1 MVARGGAR
9 GGAGPVRAVARAR
22 DAVRE
27 RPAVPPDP
35 PAVRVARSA
44 LSVLRGRIG
53 GVAQTAAKKK
63 SATAEQSPA
72 KGGGGRPR
80 LMLMDGHSLA
90 YRAFFALPAEN
101 FTTSTGQPTNAIYGF
116 ASMLANTLRDEQPTH
131 FAVAFD
137 VSRKTWRAEEFT
149 EYKANR
155 AKTPDEFRGQVEL
168 IGELLDTMHAD
179 RFAVEGFEA
188 DDIIA
193 TLATRAEAAGFDV
206 LIVTGDRDS
215 FQLVSEHTTV
225 LYPTKGVSEL
235 TRYTPEKVEER
246 YGLTPAQY
254 PDFAALRGDPSDNLP
269 GIPGVGEKTAA
280 KWITQFGSF
289 AELVERAEEVKG
301 KAGQNFRDHLE
312 AVKLNRRLTEMV
324 RDVPLDKGPEDLERA
339 PYDRKQLAV
348 LLDTL
353 EIRNPSLRE
362 RLLAVDPGA
371 EQEQEPVTEDVALD
385 ATLVPANGKLAPWL
399 EEHGNA
405 VLGVATVDTWK
416 LGAGEVAEVGL
427 AAAGGAAAWFEPSAL
442 DEDDERAF
450 ADWLGDPERPKVIH
464 DAKGLMRVFGEHGM
478 RVAGVSMDTALGAYL
493 VKPGRRTFALDALS
507 LEYLGRELVP
517 AQESDGQLAFGA
529 DDETQAR
536 TLMVEARTILDLGT
550 ALGARLPEVG
560 AEGLLTDIELPT
572 SALLARMERAGIAAD
587 REHLEEMERQF
598 AGAVEQAVREAH
610 AAVGHE
616 FNLGSPKQLQEV
628 LFGELN
634 LPKTRKTKTGY
645 TTDADSLAWLAGQ
658 TEHELP
664 VIMLRH
670 REQAKLRSTVEG
682 LIKSIAPDGRI
693 HTTFNQTV
701 AATGRLSSTDPNL
714 QNIPVRTDE
723 GRAIRRGFV
732 VGEGYEALMTAD
744 YSQIE
749 LRVMA
754 HLSEDEGLI
763 AAFTSGED
771 LHRTVAGYV
780 FNVEPAAV
788 DAEMRRKIKAMS
800 YGLAYG
806 LSAFG
811 LSQQLAIDPGEARA
825 LMDTYFERFGGV
837 RDYLHRV
844 VEEARA
850 TGYTATML
858 GRRRYLP
865 DLNSDNRQ
873 RREAAERMALN
884 APIQGTAADI
894 VKIAMLGVDRA
905 LREAELTSRTLL
917 QVHDEIVLELAPGE
931 REPVEEI
938 LRREMAAAAQLRAPL
953 TVSVGVGPN
962 WEAAAH

>member
-1 MVARGGAR
+1 MA
-9 GGAGPVRAVARAR
+9 
-22 DAVRE
+22 D
-27 RPAVPPDP
+27 
-35 PAVRVARSA
+35 S
-44 LSVLRGRIG
+44 
-53 GVAQTAAKKK
+53 AAKTTDET
-63 SATAEQSPA
+63 SGES
-72 KGGGGRPR
+72 RPR

-101 FTTSTGQPTNAIYGF
+101 FTTATGQPTNAIYGF
-116 ASMLANTLRDEQPTH
+116 ASMLANTLRDESPTH

-137 VSRKTWRAEEFT
+137 VSRKTWRSEEFT

-155 AKTPDEFRGQVEL
+155 SKTPDEFKGQVEL
-168 IGELLDTMHAD
+168 IGELLDSMHVS
-179 RFAVEGFEA
+179 RFAVDGFEA

-193 TLATRAEAAGFDV
+193 TLATQAEAAGFEV

-235 TRYTPEKVEER
+235 TRFTPEKVFEK

-280 KWITQFGSF
+280 KWINQFGSF
-289 AELVERAEEVKG
+289 ADLVERVDEVKG
-301 KAGQNFRDHLE
+301 KAGQNLRDHLD

-324 RDVPLDKGPEDLERA
+324 RDVELPKTVADLERA
-339 PYDRKQLAV
+339 PYDRKTMAMI
-348 LLDTL
+348 LDTL

-371 EQEQEPVTEDVALD
+371 VDAESAAVVTEGVELD
-385 ATLVPANGKLAPWL
+385 GTVLGTGELAGWL
-399 EEHGNA
+399 AGHAGE
-405 VLGVATVDTWK
+405 VLGVAMVDTWA
-416 LGAGEVAEVGL
+416 LGSGSVSEVAL
-427 AAAGGAAAWFEPSAL
+427 AAGGGAAAWFDSSEL
-442 DEDDERAF
+442 DEADENAF
-450 ADWLGDPERPKVIH
+450 AAWLSDADAPKVLH
-464 DAKGLMRVFGEHGM
+464 NAKRAMRVLAEHGWS
-478 RVAGVSMDTALGAYL
+478 VAGVRMDTALAAYL
-493 VKPGRRTFALDALS
+493 VKPGRRSFDLDALS
-507 LEYLGRELVP
+507 LEYLGRELAP
-517 AQESDGQLAFGA
+517 AAAADGQLAFGA
-529 DDETQAR
+529 DDGAEAEALMVQAR
-536 TLMVEARTILDLGT
+536 AILDLGE
-550 ALGARLPEVG
+550 AFESRLAEAGA
-560 AEGLLTDIELPT
+560 ADLLRDMELPT
-572 SALLARMERAGIAAD
+572 SALLARMERHGIAAD
-587 REHLEEMERQF
+587 RAHLEAMEQMF
-598 AGAVEQAVREAH
+598 AGAVQQAVKEAH
-610 AAVGHE
+610 AAAGHE

-628 LFGELN
+628 LFGELA
-634 LPKTRKTKTGY
+634 LPKTKKTKTGY
-645 TTDADSLAWLAGQ
+645 TTDADALAWLAGQ
-658 TEHELP
+658 TDNELP

-670 REQAKLRSTVEG
+670 REQAKLRVTVEG
-682 LIKSIAPDGRI
+682 LIKTIAGDGRI

-732 VGEGYEALMTAD
+732 VGEGFESLMTAD

-763 AAFTSGED
+763 EAFTSGED
-771 LHRTVAGYV
+771 LHTTVASQV
-780 FNVEPAAV
+780 FSVERSAV

-811 LSQQLAIDPGEARA
+811 LSQQLNIEAAEARA

-837 RDYLHRV
+837 RDYLRRV
-844 VEEARA
+844 VDEARS
-850 TGYTATML
+850 TGYTETL
-858 GRRRYLP
+858 FGRRRHLP

-873 RREAAERMALN
+873 RRETAERMALN

-894 VKIAMLGVDRA
+894 VKIAMLNVDRA
-905 LREAELTSRTLL
+905 LREADLTSRMLL
-917 QVHDEIVLELAPGE
+917 QVHDEIVLEIAPGE
-931 REPVEEI
+931 RVATEEI
-938 LRREMAAAAQLRAPL
+938 VRREMAGAVALRAPL
-953 TVSVGVGPN
+953 DVSVGVGPD
-962 WEAAAH
+962 WESAAH

>member
-1 MVARGGAR
+1 MAETASKKTEKTAGA
-9 GGAGPVRAVARAR
+9 
-22 DAVRE
+22 
-27 RPAVPPDP
+27 
-35 PAVRVARSA
+35 
-44 LSVLRGRIG
+44 
-53 GVAQTAAKKK
+53 
-63 SATAEQSPA
+63 
-72 KGGGGRPR
+72 GRPR

-101 FTTSTGQPTNAIYGF
+101 FTTATGQPTNAIYGF
-116 ASMLANTLRDEQPTH
+116 ASMLANTLRDEAPTH

-137 VSRKTWRAEEFT
+137 VSRKTWRSEEFT

-155 AKTPDEFRGQVEL
+155 SKTPDEFKGQVEL
-168 IGELLDTMHAD
+168 IGELLDAMHVQ

-193 TLATRAEAAGFDV
+193 TLATQAEAEGFEV

-235 TRYTPEKVEER
+235 TRFTPEKVVEK

-280 KWITQFGSF
+280 KWINQFGSF
-289 AELVERAEEVKG
+289 ADLVERVDEVKG
-301 KAGQNFRDHLE
+301 KAGQNLRDHLE

-324 RDVPLDKGPEDLERA
+324 KDVELSRTVPDLERA
-339 PYDRKQLAV
+339 AYDRKAV
-348 LLDTL
+348 AMVLDTL

-362 RLLAVDPGA
+362 RLLAVDPGSDEA
-371 EQEQEPVTEDVALD
+371 EAAQPVAEGVEVDGTVLGAGEL
-385 ATLVPANGKLAPWL
+385 KPWL
-399 EEHGNA
+399 TEHGTA
-405 VLGVATVDTWK
+405 VLGVATVDSWG
-416 LGAGEVAEVGL
+416 LGTGSVAEVAL
-427 AAAGGAAAWFEPSAL
+427 AAGAGAAAWFDPSQL
-442 DEDDERAF
+442 DEADENAF
-450 ADWLGDPERPKVIH
+450 ATWLADPAKPKIMH
-464 DAKGLMRVFGEHGM
+464 NAKGAMRVFAEHGWSIE
-478 RVAGVSMDTALGAYL
+478 GVSMDTALAAYL
-493 VKPGRRTFALDALS
+493 VKPGRRSFALDALS
-507 LEYLGRELVP
+507 LEYLGRELGP
-517 AQESDGQLAFGA
+517 AAAADGQLAFGTDDRAEA
-529 DDETQAR
+529 DA
-536 TLMVEARTILDLGT
+536 LMAQARTILDLGET
-550 ALGARLPEVG
+550 FVGKLEEVG
-560 AEGLLTDIELPT
+560 ATDLLRDMELPT
-572 SALLARMERAGIAAD
+572 SALLARMERFGIAAD
-587 REHLEEMERQF
+587 RAHLEAMEQMF
-598 AGAVEQAVREAH
+598 AGAVQQAVKEAH
-610 AAVGHE
+610 AAAGHE

-628 LFGELN
+628 LFGELA
-634 LPKTRKTKTGY
+634 LPKTKKTKTGY
-645 TTDADSLAWLAGQ
+645 TTDADALAWLATQ
-658 TEHELP
+658 TDNELP

-682 LIKSIAPDGRI
+682 LIKTVAADGRI

-732 VGEGYEALMTAD
+732 VGEGFESLMTAD

-754 HLSEDEGLI
+754 HLSEDEGLLE
-763 AAFTSGED
+763 AFTSGED
-771 LHRTVAGYV
+771 LHTTVASQV
-780 FNVEPAAV
+780 FSVERSAV

-811 LSQQLAIDPGEARA
+811 LSQQLNIEAGEARA

-837 RDYLHRV
+837 RDYLRRV
-844 VEEARA
+844 VDEARA
-850 TGYTATML
+850 TGYTATL
-858 GRRRYLP
+858 FGRRRYLP

-894 VKIAMLGVDRA
+894 VKIAMLNVDRA
-905 LREAELTSRTLL
+905 LREADLKSRMLL
-917 QVHDEIVLELAPGE
+917 QVHDEIVLEVAAGE
-931 REPVEEI
+931 RERTEEL
-938 LRREMAAAAQLRAPL
+938 LRREMASAVQLRAPL
-953 TVSVGVGPN
+953 DVSVGTGTD
-962 WEAAAH
+962 WESAAH